1 MQEILQMLEQ
11 HEDYVCY
18 VLDGQTVVLED
29 YLSVKPED
37 EDRIKTLVKEGR
49 LKIGPWYTQTDEMVV
64 GGESIV
70 RNLLYGKLDC
80 DKFGERMM
88 IGYFPDSFGQS
99 AAMPKILNGFG
110 IDKSLF
116 WRGYSERRGVNKTE
130 FM

>member
-1 MQEILQMLEQ
+1 MQEILDMLEQ
-11 HEDYVCY
+11 HYDYVCY

-29 YLSVKPED
+29 YLSVVPED
-37 EDRIKTLVKEGR
+37 EPRIKKLVQADR

-64 GGESIV
+64 AGESIV

-80 DKFGERMM
+80 DKFGGRMM
-88 IGYFPDSFGQS
+88 IGYLPDSFGQS

-116 WRGYSERRGVNKTE
+116 WRGYSERLGINQTE
-130 FM
+130 FL